1 MVFDRNRNRQ
11 VWNPK
16 CWEVSSGLKV
26 RGEQLETV
34 GWDQSR
40 VCFLEAEISY
50 YQYASFSI
58 SSVVN
63 FPKVKERKRGREE
76 EQTRDRGGILMS
88 RHSYPQ
94 AVKPPFKETL

>member
-26 RGEQLETV
+26 QGEQLETV

-63 FPKVKERKRGREE
+63 FPKVKEREGGRRNRPETEE
-76 EQTRDRGGILMS
+76 G
-88 RHSYPQ
+88 
-94 AVKPPFKETL
+94 F